1 MLTCSYPSDRHAWC
15 IPPPFSF
22 LLQLSLYN
30 SLSHLALLIEG
41 WSCLQ
46 FAAKA
51 EAVGAAVPDVIVR
64 PGKGHGWPEMPDEDW
79 PHLVEWFDEHL
90 LNK

>member
-1 MLTCSYPSDRHAWC
+1 MV
-15 IPPPFSF
+15 
-22 LLQLSLYN
+22 
-30 SLSHLALLIEG
+30 
-41 WSCLQ
+41 CLQ

-79 PHLVEWFDEHL
+79 PYLVEWFDEHL

>member
-1 MLTCSYPSDRHAWC
+1 MLTCSCPLDRHAWY
-15 IPPPFSF
+15 IPLP
-22 LLQLSLYN
+22 LQSLHLKVAC
-30 SLSHLALLIEG
+30 SLSHLTLIEG

-79 PHLVEWFDEHL
+79 PHLVEWFNEHL

>member
-1 MLTCSYPSDRHAWC
+1 MLTCSCPSDRHAWYL
-15 IPPPFSF
+15 PPAI
-22 LLQLSLYN
+22 LLPSPAVAN

>member
-1 MLTCSYPSDRHAWC
+1 M
-15 IPPPFSF
+15 
-22 LLQLSLYN
+22 
-30 SLSHLALLIEG
+30 
-41 WSCLQ
+41 
-46 FAAKA
+46 
-51 EAVGAAVPDVIVR
+51 PDVIVR

>member
-1 MLTCSYPSDRHAWC
+1 MT
-15 IPPPFSF
+15 
-22 LLQLSLYN
+22 
-30 SLSHLALLIEG
+30 
-41 WSCLQ
+41 Q
-46 FAAKA
+46 FFC
-51 EAVGAAVPDVIVR
+51 VGFYVGSRPDVIVR